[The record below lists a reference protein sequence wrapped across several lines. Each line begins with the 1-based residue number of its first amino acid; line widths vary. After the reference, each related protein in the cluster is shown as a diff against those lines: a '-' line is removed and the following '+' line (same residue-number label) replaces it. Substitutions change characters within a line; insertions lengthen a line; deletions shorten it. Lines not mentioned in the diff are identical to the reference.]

1 MKKRILSLLLAALM
15 LASAVSCAADPAEE
29 TKAEAETPAAEA
41 VETEPEET
49 NRYLDNVPEDLTFG
63 GSDFNVLVRQERE
76 DTTLAFELIGETVN
90 DAITERTLMLE
101 DRFGITIMPTALV
114 SDKGQWNTA
123 IAGSAQA
130 ADGAYD
136 VVLPDYWWGI
146 ELGGYYADLNQI
158 EHFDFSR
165 EYWCKGWNQNNEIYG
180 KLFTAVG
187 DWSLDLILQLEAI
200 YFNQRMLTELQ
211 LESPYDLVK
220 EDKWVHDTFIKM
232 AQAGHRDMDGDGKM
246 NPKNDVYGIMYNLH
260 GGRGFLYAYGMKLGT
275 KTDDGGW
282 SLDYYNDRFVKM
294 YYTVYAMHN
303 DSRLVNYGESSG
315 QLFAGGSTMFQ
326 VAVLDVTRGALR
338 DMEDDFGLVPYPK
351 LDEAQADFISFN
363 LGTAYMAIIKS
374 AKNPAMSAAVMEAF
388 SAENCKSVVPVLY
401 EDALK
406 DKYSRDPVAAE
417 MLDILKRTVHFDF
430 AFVNDAALNALCN
443 VYFNAINDKKPLSST
458 YQSQKKLTERL
469 LDKLMRSYQE
479 TDEEAAE

>member
-1 MKKRILSLLLAALM
+1 MKKILALILAALM
-15 LASAVSCAADPAEE
+15 IGSTVSCAADPAEE
-29 TKAEAETPAAEA
+29 SAADVQNPSAEA

-49 NRYLDNVPEDLTFG
+49 KRYLDDVPEDLTFG
-63 GSDFNVLVRQERE
+63 DSDFNILVRSERE
-76 DTTLAFELIGETVN
+76 DTTLAFELIGEGVN
-90 DAITERTLMLE
+90 DAVAERTLMLE
-101 DRFGITIMPTALV
+101 DRFDITIKPIPLV

-158 EHFDFSR
+158 KYFNFDR
-165 EYWCKGWNQNNEIYG
+165 EYWCAGWNENNEIYG
-180 KLFTAVG
+180 KLYTAVG
-187 DWSLDLILQLEAI
+187 DWSLDLILQLEAV
-200 YFNQRMLTELQ
+200 YFNQRMFTELQ
-211 LESPYDLVK
+211 LENPYDLVK
-220 EDKWVHDTFIKM
+220 ENTWVHDTFIQM
-232 AQAGHRDMDGDGKM
+232 AETGHKDLNGDGKM
-246 NPKNDVYGIMYNLH
+246 KPGDDVYGIMYNLH

-275 KTDDGGW
+275 KNAEGGW

-294 YYTVYAMHN
+294 YETVYKMHN
-303 DSRLVNYGESSG
+303 DSKLVYYGESGG
-315 QLFAGGSTMFQ
+315 QLFAGGSTLFQ
-326 VAVLDVTRGALR
+326 VAVLDVARGALR
-338 DMEDDFGLVPYPK
+338 DMEDDFGLVPYPR
-351 LDEAQADFISFN
+351 LDEAQEDYISFN

-374 AKNPAMSAAVMEAF
+374 AKNPEMSAAVMEAF
-388 SAENCKSVVPVLY
+388 SAENCKSVVPALY

-443 VYFNAINDKKPLSST
+443 VYFNAINDKKALTST
-458 YQSQKKLTERL
+458 YQSQKKLTEKL
-469 LDKLMRSYQE
+469 LAKLMQSYM
-479 TDEEAAE
+479 EEDAAE